1 MKSKNKIRESS
12 LKNKVICLFLFL
24 LGIHVI
30 LTAVISFFA
39 FQKLLDSQMSSIDFK
54 TAALKSQIEKYYDGL
69 LEEHYDVYDLLN
81 YEDGDGADVLKS
93 QVEKTFPGMEFSV
106 SSVEGDFT
114 YKDFPKL
121 IYKNETKSYLFEIK
135 RQISF
140 KSNLPFKSIEL
151 SIKVNFLKII
161 FQSLLISSVIS
172 VILILPFLV
181 FYINSAIKPLF
192 DLAKAAS
199 QIAIGKYGIKVK
211 HQPKDEIGQV
221 IKSFNYMSEELAKMK
236 EIRDDLFATVSHE
249 FRSPLSRIRVYIE
262 LMLDFDLPE
271 NEKKAYCKSILSEI
285 DSLNN
290 MVSEILEV
298 SRLELKKEHL
308 FIEPFDMR
316 VFFEMLSK
324 DLEVLAHSKNVKI
337 DYFCGENILCEIDV
351 EKIKRVVVNI
361 IQNAINATATHVIV
375 KMVKKKNDKIC
386 EISIEN
392 NGKTLPEE
400 YFQLVFEKFYRVD
413 KARDRESG
421 GFGLGL
427 AICKG
432 IVEEHKGR
440 IFFSKVEQGTK
451 LVMQLPII
459 EEKDLK

>member
-1 MKSKNKIRESS
+1 M
-12 LKNKVICLFLFL
+12 ICLFLFL

-39 FQKLLDSQMSSIDFK
+39 FQKLLDSQMSGIDFK
-54 TAALKSQIEKYYDGL
+54 TTALKSQIEKYYDGL
-69 LEEHYDVYDLLN
+69 SEEHYDVYDLLN
-81 YEDGDGADVLKS
+81 YDNGDGTDILKS

-106 SSVEGDFT
+106 SSIEGDLM

-172 VILILPFLV
+172 AIFILPFLV
-181 FYINSAIKPLF
+181 LYINSAIKPLF

-211 HQPKDEIGQV
+211 IQPKDEIGQV
-221 IKSFNYMSEELAKMK
+221 IKSFNYMSDELVKMK
-236 EIRDDLFATVSHE
+236 EIRDDLLATVSHE
-249 FRSPLSRIRVYIE
+249 LRSPLGRIRGYTE
-262 LMLDFDLPE
+262 LMLDIDLPE
-271 NEKKAYCKSILSEI
+271 NEKKVFYKSILSEI
-285 DSLNN
+285 DLLNN

-298 SRLELKKEHL
+298 SRLELKKEQL
-308 FIEPFDMR
+308 FIETFDMSF
-316 VFFEMLSK
+316 FFEMLAK
-324 DLEVLAHSKNVKI
+324 ELEVLEKSRNIKI
-337 DYFCGENILCEIDV
+337 DYFCSDNILCEIDV
-351 EKIKRVVVNI
+351 EKIKRVIVNI
-361 IQNAINATATHVIV
+361 IQNAINAKATHIIV
-375 KMVKKKNDKIC
+375 KMEGKKKDKMC

-392 NGKTLPEE
+392 NGKTLSEE

-432 IVEEHKGR
+432 IVEEHKGH
-440 IFFSKVEQGTK
+440 IFFTKVEQGTK
-451 LVMQLPII
+451 LIMQLPLI
-459 EEKDLK
+459 EEKDA

>member
-1 MKSKNKIRESS
+1 M
-12 LKNKVICLFLFL
+12 ICLFLFL

-39 FQKLLDSQMSSIDFK
+39 FQKLLDSQMSGIDFK
-54 TAALKSQIEKYYDGL
+54 TTALKSQIEKYYDGL
-69 LEEHYDVYDLLN
+69 SEEHYDVYDLLN
-81 YEDGDGADVLKS
+81 YDNGDGTDILKS

-106 SSVEGDFT
+106 SSIEGDLM

-172 VILILPFLV
+172 AIFILPFLV
-181 FYINSAIKPLF
+181 LYINSAIKPLF

-211 HQPKDEIGQV
+211 IQPKDEIGQV
-221 IKSFNYMSEELAKMK
+221 IKSFNYMSDELVKMK
-236 EIRDDLFATVSHE
+236 EIRDDLLATVSHE
-249 FRSPLSRIRVYIE
+249 LRSPLGRIRGYTE
-262 LMLDFDLPE
+262 LMLDIDLPE
-271 NEKKAYCKSILSEI
+271 NEKKVFYKSILSEI
-285 DSLNN
+285 DLLNN

-298 SRLELKKEHL
+298 SRLELKKEQL
-308 FIEPFDMR
+308 FIETFDMSF
-316 VFFEMLSK
+316 FFEMLAK
-324 DLEVLAHSKNVKI
+324 ELEVLEKSRNIKI
-337 DYFCGENILCEIDV
+337 DYFCSDNILCEIDV
-351 EKIKRVVVNI
+351 EKIKRVIVNI
-361 IQNAINATATHVIV
+361 IQNAINAKATHIIV
-375 KMVKKKNDKIC
+375 KMEEKKKDKMC

-392 NGKTLPEE
+392 NGKTLSEE

-432 IVEEHKGR
+432 IVEEHKGH
-440 IFFSKVEQGTK
+440 IFFTKVEQGTK
-451 LVMQLPII
+451 LIMQLPLI
-459 EEKDLK
+459 EEKDA

>member
-1 MKSKNKIRESS
+1 M
-12 LKNKVICLFLFL
+12 ICLFLFL

-39 FQKLLDSQMSSIDFK
+39 FQKLLDSQMSGIDFK
-54 TAALKSQIEKYYDGL
+54 TTALKSQIEKYYDGL
-69 LEEHYDVYDLLN
+69 SEEHYDVYDLLN
-81 YEDGDGADVLKS
+81 YDNGDGTDILKS

-106 SSVEGDFT
+106 SSIEGDLM

-172 VILILPFLV
+172 AIFILPFLV
-181 FYINSAIKPLF
+181 LYINSAIKPLF

-211 HQPKDEIGQV
+211 IQPKDEIGQV
-221 IKSFNYMSEELAKMK
+221 IKSFNYMSDELVKMK
-236 EIRDDLFATVSHE
+236 EIRDDLLATVSHE
-249 FRSPLSRIRVYIE
+249 LRSPLGRIRGYTE
-262 LMLDFDLPE
+262 LMLDIDLPE
-271 NEKKAYCKSILSEI
+271 NEKKVFYKSILSEI
-285 DSLNN
+285 DLLNN

-298 SRLELKKEHL
+298 SRLELKKEQL
-308 FIEPFDMR
+308 FIETFDMSF
-316 VFFEMLSK
+316 FFEMLAK
-324 DLEVLAHSKNVKI
+324 ELEVLEKSRNIKI
-337 DYFCGENILCEIDV
+337 DYFCSDNILCEIDV
-351 EKIKRVVVNI
+351 EKIKRVIVNI
-361 IQNAINATATHVIV
+361 IQNAINAKATHITV
-375 KMVKKKNDKIC
+375 KMEEKKKDKMC

-392 NGKTLPEE
+392 NGKTLSEE

-432 IVEEHKGR
+432 IVEEHKGH
-440 IFFSKVEQGTK
+440 IFFTKVEQGTK
-451 LVMQLPII
+451 LIMQLPLI
-459 EEKDLK
+459 EEKDA